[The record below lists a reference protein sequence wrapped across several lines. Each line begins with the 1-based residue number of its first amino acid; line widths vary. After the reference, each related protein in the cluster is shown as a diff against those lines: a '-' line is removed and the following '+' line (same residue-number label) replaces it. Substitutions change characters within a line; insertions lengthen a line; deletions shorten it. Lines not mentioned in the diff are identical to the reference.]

1 METITVNKKATF
13 DYFIEKTFE
22 AGICLIG
29 DEVKSVRQKH
39 ISLMDSFVFVR
50 NGEVFLKNAYIKSYE
65 NAFMPIEERRT
76 RKLLLH
82 KKEIEK
88 LSKLDD
94 GRTIVPLKVYFK
106 GPFVK
111 VEIARAKGK
120 KLYDKRETIKK
131 RDIDREIRQNIKY

>member
-1 METITVNKKATF
+1 MKLVTVNKKAQF

-29 DEVKSVRQKH
+29 DEVKSIRQKH
-39 ISLMDSFVFVR
+39 ISLLDSFVQVR
-50 NGEVFLKNAYIKSYE
+50 NGEVFLKNSYIKSYE
-65 NAFMPIEERRT
+65 KAFLPVEERRT
-76 RKLLLH
+76 RKLLLN
-82 KKEIEK
+82 KREIEK

-106 GPFVK
+106 GAFVK
-111 VEIARAKGK
+111 VEIAICKGK

-131 RDIDREIRQNIKY
+131 RDLDREVNKIKF